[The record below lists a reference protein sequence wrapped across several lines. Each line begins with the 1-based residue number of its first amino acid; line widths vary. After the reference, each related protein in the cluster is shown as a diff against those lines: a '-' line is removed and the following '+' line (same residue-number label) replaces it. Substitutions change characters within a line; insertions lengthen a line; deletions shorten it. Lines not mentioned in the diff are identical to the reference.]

1 MRLFILSL
9 LLLAE
14 IIIESSI
21 LPFIKIKGVTPDLV
35 LITIVSMG
43 LIYGKKEGIILGLI
57 GGIFSDILFGRILGI
72 HGLPYMLIGYLVGF
86 ASEKVYKENRIIPY
100 LFTLIATLSYQ
111 GILYLIIYLA
121 RIEIPMDIYIRKYT
135 AFSLIINGIIVIFI
149 YPFFLKLS
157 EWNLIKQR

>member
-1 MRLFILSL
+1 
-9 LLLAE
+9 
-14 IIIESSI
+14 
-21 LPFIKIKGVTPDLV
+21 
-35 LITIVSMG
+35 
-43 LIYGKKEGIILGLI
+43 
-57 GGIFSDILFGRILGI
+57 
-72 HGLPYMLIGYLVGF
+72 MLIGYLVGF

>member
-72 HGLPYMLIGYLVGF
+72 HGLPYMLIGYLGF
-86 ASEKVYKENRIIPY
+86 ASEKC
-100 LFTLIATLSYQ
+100 
-111 GILYLIIYLA
+111 
-121 RIEIPMDIYIRKYT
+121 IRK
-135 AFSLIINGIIVIFI
+135 
-149 YPFFLKLS
+149 
-157 EWNLIKQR
+157 